1 MLTESTVPS
10 KKSLLTARILGGILV
25 LLLVMDGV
33 MKLVKPVQVTEAM
46 QKLGYPDS
54 LSAPIGILLLVC
66 TIIYAIPRSSIIG
79 AILLTGYLGGAVAT
93 NLRAEAGAFPV
104 VFPVIIGALLWLPL
118 YLTNARL
125 KALIP
130 FRA

>member
-1 MLTESTVPS
+1 MLTESTTPS
-10 KKSLLTARILGGILV
+10 KKSLLAARILGGILV

-46 QKLGYPDS
+46 QKLGYPES
-54 LSAPIGILLLVC
+54 LAIPIGLLLLVC
-66 TIIYAIPRSSIIG
+66 TALYAIPRTSILG
-79 AILLTGYLGGAVAT
+79 AILLTGYLGGGVST
-93 NLRAEAGAFPV
+93 NLRAEMGAFSV
-104 VFPVIIGALLWLPL
+104 VFPVIIGALLWLAL
-118 YLTNARL
+118 YLSNPRL